1 MERRARCAFVDD
13 GGPCGDAAAFLG
25 GAERFPVCSGHT
37 APLVDFLVS
46 QHGRAC
52 LVASAGAQVE
62 RVWILVRTEDGR
74 ETLADLR
81 AARRDAAECV
91 RGALGEG
98 DVYRRKDGR
107 FVAALAF
114 PDGTRR
120 TRYGRTDAEARA
132 LLRQLHA
139 ERERGEAARDGRR
152 TVKEFCDRWMEDV
165 VRVRLAVRT
174 YDCYKQRLRDLI
186 YPHIGPMRLAKVRPA
201 DIQRVLAAATARGL
215 SNGSVNGIRTTLGS
229 AFARAE
235 RWELIPRNPVALT
248 DPLPAKPV
256 ARKRVIRPEEVTA
269 LIDALEGHRDG
280 ALFLTLLTTGARL
293 GEALGLRW
301 EDVDF
306 EARTIHLRGQLQH
319 RKETGFNLVPIK
331 RTGKPRSVPLLEPAL
346 EPLRRHRRAQRERRL
361 AAGAAWANDWDLAF
375 TRADGG
381 PLQQFVVWKRWAD
394 VLREAGLEHARIHDL
409 RRGVGSYL
417 ARLGVPPRTAAEWL
431 GHARISTTLEFY
443 TESFPDA
450 QRDAAVKLEGL
461 FSSRM
466 LSDKLSNGP
475 QEPRDKEGTV

>member
-1 MERRARCAFVDD
+1 MPRRKQPDD
-13 GGPCGDAAAFLG
+13 RRGPK
-25 GAERFPVCSGHT
+25 
-37 APLVDFLVS
+37 
-46 QHGRAC
+46 
-52 LVASAGAQVE
+52 
-62 RVWILVRTEDGR
+62 
-74 ETLADLR
+74 
-81 AARRDAAECV
+81 
-91 RGALGEG
+91 GEG
-98 DVYRRKDGR
+98 TVYRRKDGR

-256 ARKRVIRPEEVTA
+256 ARKRVIRPEEVT
-269 LIDALEGHRDG
+269 
-280 ALFLTLLTTGARL
+280 
-293 GEALGLRW
+293 
-301 EDVDF
+301 
-306 EARTIHLRGQLQH
+306 TIHLRGQLQH